1 MMKSVVSRAG
11 RLAKGLAVTLVHL
24 FGVVTTALAAVPGD
38 PLKLGQLNAINALTR
53 LVGDHEGAVLLID
66 NNSGVSN
73 ARALDLRVESGRAPI
88 VVNPEAATA
97 KNLSADELDGK
108 SSEAFLS
115 ASVYEVRRDIVIT
128 PNILRAA
135 LVECDEGDVAL
146 GGGYAGLG
154 PDTQIT
160 SDSRGT
166 FPLDPSAL
174 GFNIRNSSA
183 QEDNISLL
191 ANCVDLPPLR

>member
-1 MMKSVVSRAG
+1 
-11 RLAKGLAVTLVHL
+11 
-24 FGVVTTALAAVPGD
+24 
-38 PLKLGQLNAINALTR
+38 LKLGQLNAINALTR

-115 ASVYEVRRDIVIT
+115 ASVYEMRRDIVMGHCHLAKHT
-128 PNILRAA
+128 PGGARRVRRGGRGFGRGLRR
-135 LVECDEGDVAL
+135 VGS
-146 GGGYAGLG
+146 GH
-154 PDTQIT
+154 
-160 SDSRGT
+160 
-166 FPLDPSAL
+166 
-174 GFNIRNSSA
+174 
-183 QEDNISLL
+183 
-191 ANCVDLPPLR
+191 ANHE